1 MNREIKH
8 YYFGGLN
15 GSGKSTLVDKIAETD
30 NGFEAVHS
38 SRELMKWLGVER
50 DYEAMRRMDQDEV
63 LRQFARFIDQRLT
76 DAGDKSLLFD
86 THYLSLVRGK
96 WIDRTGEW
104 IARFAAVILVTAPLA
119 DIWQRIQSGE
129 RNRALFPDEM
139 PNNRR
144 LGLFKT
150 YAEAY
155 EDKFFDT
162 ASFFGIPYLII
173 NNPNGRLNEA
183 ADRFLDFQARH

>member
-1 MNREIKH
+1 M
-8 YYFGGLN
+8 
-15 GSGKSTLVDKIAETD
+15 
-30 NGFEAVHS
+30 
-38 SRELMKWLGVER
+38 
-50 DYEAMRRMDQDEV
+50 
-63 LRQFARFIDQRLT
+63 
-76 DAGDKSLLFD
+76 
-86 THYLSLVRGK
+86 
-96 WIDRTGEW
+96 
-104 IARFAAVILVTAPLA
+104 ILVTAPLA

-139 PNNRR
+139 PNDRR